1 MPGRKHIWLSDAS
14 AEALQVLRER
24 WNLTS
29 DSATIA
35 KALRESEKGSTP

>member
-1 MPGRKHIWLSDAS
+1 MSGRKHIWVSDAS

-24 WNLTS
+24 WSLDS

-35 KALRESEKGSTP
+35 KALRLAEEDRTA